1 MTGSDDEG
9 DDTTPLPT
17 IMRRTSTG
25 GADPLLKALKQ
36 SFSKPESPEDFN
48 SLHKRR
54 ERVYMWHRRWAGPTY
69 TMMKKQIERTPGLD
83 ITVAD
88 LDLLP
93 WGAGQRL
100 NNAEYHKLQ
109 RQAFLGEAKVKRQQS
124 LSKDDQAAME
134 AIAAQLRAEQAEKAE
149 QKAKAEEKAR
159 LEAQEKA
166 RIKAEEAKKRAD
178 EEAARRKK
186 AEQEAL
192 EAEQERQ
199 RLAAAQAAE
208 EQRRRAE
215 EAAEKAARERMHQR
229 RKQAP
234 AVTKGNSR
242 IERAYCWYDK
252 LHQPTREQMLK
263 AVEFTEGM
271 DLTVDAIHELP
282 WTADGTFLEYPR
294 LHELLEKVTG
304 KELALKEEEEEA
316 KGQIALSST
325 AVRQKEKVGRI
336 GLSSISPLVSP
347 TKASWDRNKSDFTPR
362 SSKGT
367 FHLSADQR
375 KSLLASFSGE
385 DEKMKRKAFGWYL
398 TFGRPTKTVM
408 QQILTHARGV
418 SVSVDDLD
426 LLPWDENGE
435 LFVQEHK
442 IVLPSED
449 EEKLRRQVARRKR
462 EDEARAE
469 EAAEFEEWKQTEQT
483 PAPAVPPEHVR
494 SGNVATAYRWFKKL
508 GEPTKENFLAALS
521 ETKGIPVTPEQVES
535 LPWIKEDRALDHEHL
550 TELLQQ
556 EEENAATSATENME
570 PPIDPAILAAILKA
584 YQEYQA
590 LGIPKYVTFTT
601 LIDETTGL
609 KSTKDDVSLLPWDEG
624 RIMVDEEQ
632 IGELQR
638 RLEEYMALQNV
649 QEAAKRKRAEE
660 RRKRREALARKA
672 QMEKDEQRRQKEEK
686 AALEEEEAKKKEGQT
701 NIILVERMSLRE
713 LDLKR
718 HKGDKKSWEESR
730 TLKAY
735 AWYTRMSGPNKKQLK
750 RIVASMKECDVVPD
764 DIDLLPWSASGG
776 WVDHVKIEELSAKR
790 KDLVY

>member
-1 MTGSDDEG
+1 
-9 DDTTPLPT
+9 
-17 IMRRTSTG
+17 
-25 GADPLLKALKQ
+25 
-36 SFSKPESPEDFN
+36 
-48 SLHKRR
+48 
-54 ERVYMWHRRWAGPTY
+54 
-69 TMMKKQIERTPGLD
+69 MMKKQIERTPGLD

-178 EEAARRKK
+178 KEAARRKK

-483 PAPAVPPEHVR
+483 PAPAVPPEH
-494 SGNVATAYRWFKKL
+494 
-508 GEPTKENFLAALS
+508 
-521 ETKGIPVTPEQVES
+521 
-535 LPWIKEDRALDHEHL
+535 
-550 TELLQQ
+550 